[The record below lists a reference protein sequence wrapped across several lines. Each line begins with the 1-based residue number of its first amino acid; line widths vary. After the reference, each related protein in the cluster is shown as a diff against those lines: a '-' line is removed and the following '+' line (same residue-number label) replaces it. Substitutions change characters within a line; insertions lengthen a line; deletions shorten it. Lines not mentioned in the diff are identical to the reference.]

1 MKNAFIICVFSF
13 SGVYSNAQSI
23 QPSVINSGGNS
34 YHTNKYSFEWS
45 IGEMPVVEP
54 MKESGS
60 FWITNGFLQPQ
71 TRGNTNHRGTDF
83 LPGSIV
89 IAPVPATTYIDINFF
104 IREKGRLQIQV
115 SDVLGKIVYQ
125 GSRWHLGLDAT
136 ERLMISHLAKGTY
149 LVTFEMPGAFGYPVK
164 KGTYEFIKL

>member
-13 SGVYSNAQSI
+13 SGLFSYAQSI
-23 QPSVINSGGNS
+23 QPSVINTGGNNYRS
-34 YHTNKYSFEWS
+34 DKYSFEWS
-45 IGEMPVVEP
+45 IGEMPFVEP
-54 MKESGS
+54 MKESSS
-60 FWITNGFLQPQ
+60 FWITNGFLQPH
-71 TRGNTNHRGTDF
+71 TNGKNNYRGTDF
-83 LPGSIV
+83 LPGNIV
-89 IAPVPATTYIDINFF
+89 IAPVPAITYIDISFF

-136 ERLMISHLAKGTY
+136 ERLMIGHLAKGTY
-149 LVTFEMPGAFGYPVK
+149 LVTIEMPGVFGYPVK

>member
-13 SGVYSNAQSI
+13 LSVTVYAQSI
-23 QPSVINSGGNS
+23 QPSVINTGGNIFKS
-34 YHTNKYSFEWS
+34 EKYSFEWS
-45 IGEMPVVEP
+45 IGEMPFVEP
-54 MKESGS
+54 MKESNS
-60 FWITNGFLQPQ
+60 FWITNGFLQPH
-71 TRGNTNHRGTDF
+71 TLGKINYRGTDF
-83 LPGSIV
+83 LPGNIV
-89 IAPVPATTYIDINFF
+89 LAPVPAITYIDISFF

-136 ERLMISHLAKGTY
+136 ERVMIGHLAKGTY
-149 LVTFEMPGAFGYPVK
+149 HVTFEMPGSFGYPAK